1 MYNRRTVLQ
10 GAGAVGLG
18 GVLLGGVSWSRA
30 NAAETRAV
38 RAILPSAT
46 HDTLAVKVLLDTPP
60 SAAPVLTIDGRKIA
74 AQQMDVEGYAWG
86 FVQPD
91 LKGGTSHALTLA
103 DEFGAPLRAPWE
115 LKTLPGL
122 DERPERFRVLFFTC
136 AGGDEAG
143 SARTVEERRALFDR
157 ALSFAPDLA
166 VANGDH
172 IYWDLDTAL
181 KIRGDAESRARKAEL
196 YHQIAWI
203 DQDTAFDSVTNR
215 NSLNTV
221 IGRQIASIYED
232 RFASVPLVFISDD
245 HDYFEND
252 NGGTWGYTFPPRP
265 FTLGLQRRTASI
277 AYPFALG
284 RPTLPGGAL
293 TSETVETVRIG
304 KLAELA
310 LFDCRRGW
318 DTVTGK
324 KGVLF
329 PEVEHF
335 LIERLRQSDA
345 SQYIQVPSN
354 PFGWTA
360 GKLGEW
366 YEDQPPAGTKGSDK
380 DFWFPG
386 WFDQHQRLIKAL
398 SEQHG
403 RPAITISGDMHAS
416 GAKRFTSS
424 GDIDLSANPVEALL
438 AGTVG
443 TGASGWPS
451 MGRGMF
457 PSTPGKLV
465 GTDIAET
472 VEKNGFTLFDITHD
486 HVEVRQFSWRPPE
499 PIEAI
504 ASLEPYATFRIE
516 RRA

>member
-1 MYNRRTVLQ
+1 MHNRRSVLR
-10 GAGAVGLG
+10 GAGALGLG

-30 NAAETRAV
+30 SAAGTQTV
-38 RAILPSAT
+38 RALLPSAT

-60 SAAPVLTIDGRKIA
+60 TAAPVLTIGGRPVA
-74 AQQMDVEGYAWG
+74 AQQMDVDGYAWG
-86 FVQPD
+86 FVQD
-91 LKGGTSHALTLA
+91 GLQGATAHELALT
-103 DEFGAPLRAPWE
+103 DERGTALRAPWQ
-115 LKTLPGL
+115 LKTLPGP
-122 DERPERFRVLFFTC
+122 DQRPKRFRILFFTC
-136 AGGDEAG
+136 AGGDEAADAL
-143 SARTVEERRALFDR
+143 SIDARRALFDR
-157 ALSFAPDLA
+157 ALSFSPDLA

-181 KIRGDAESRARKAEL
+181 KYRGDEASRARTAER
-196 YHQIAWI
+196 YRQIAWI
-203 DQDTAFDSVTNR
+203 DQDTAFDSETNR
-215 NSLNTV
+215 RSLNTV

-284 RPTLPGGAL
+284 RPRLPGGAW

-318 DTVTGK
+318 DTKTGY
-324 KGVLF
+324 GVLF
-329 PEVEHF
+329 PEVEQF
-335 LIERLRQSDA
+335 LLERLRQSDA
-345 SQYIQVPSN
+345 SHYIHVPSN

-360 GKLGEW
+360 GKIGEW
-366 YEDQPPAGTKGSDK
+366 YEDRPPPQVTGSDK
-380 DFWFPG
+380 EFWPAG

-398 SEQHG
+398 SDQQG

-416 GAKRFTSS
+416 GAKRLTAS

-443 TGASGWPS
+443 TGSRGWPS

-457 PSTPGKLV
+457 PATPGKLV
-465 GTDIAET
+465 GTDVAET
-472 VEKNGFTLFDITHD
+472 EEKNGFTLFDVTPD
-486 HVEVRQFSWRPPE
+486 HVEVRQFRWRPPE
-499 PIEAI
+499 PVEAI

-516 RRA
+516 RRS